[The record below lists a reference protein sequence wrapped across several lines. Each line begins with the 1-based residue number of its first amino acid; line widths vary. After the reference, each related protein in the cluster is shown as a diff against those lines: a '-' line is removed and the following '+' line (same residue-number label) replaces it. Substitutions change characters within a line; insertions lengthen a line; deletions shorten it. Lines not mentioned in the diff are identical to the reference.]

1 MPHKTELDRLALGL
15 MLLFC
20 TIWGTQQVVIKL
32 VSEGISPVWQAGL
45 RSIGAMLIVL
55 VWALVR
61 RVRLFACDDTLVPGL
76 LAGLLFAIE
85 FAFIFVGLQHTNASR
100 AVIFLYTAPFFVAL
114 GAIWLLPQENM
125 RRAQWAGMGLAFLGV
140 LILFGEG
147 LFSAA
152 EGAWIGDLM
161 VLLGGIFWAGTTLT
175 VKATALAK
183 ISAEKTLLYQLG
195 VSAIVLPLLS
205 LALGEPGVFAP
216 SVLIWAGLVFQII
229 VVAAISYMGWFWLIA
244 RYPATRLSTF
254 SFLTPVMGVL
264 AGGLLLDEALTP
276 AVFVALSLVAL
287 GIWVANRRARPGCR
301 GGLSFRAQQSGLRA
315 GAGQDQVFRQRV
327 GHQRLQSVGAGRLTC
342 VAEQFAPHLGCP
354 RHLDMMGDRGHG
366 LVAVGVGGE
375 VVADAVGHAHELVD
389 VHVLLRQ

>member
-45 RSIGAMLIVL
+45 RSLGAMLIVL

-61 RVRLFACDDTLVPGL
+61 RVRLFARDDTLVPGL

-85 FAFIFVGLQHTNASR
+85 FAFIFVGLQYTNASR

-125 RRAQWAGMGLAFLGV
+125 RRAQWVGMGLAFLG
-140 LILFGEG
+140 
-147 LFSAA
+147 
-152 EGAWIGDLM
+152 
-161 VLLGGIFWAGTTLT
+161 
-175 VKATALAK
+175 
-183 ISAEKTLLYQLG
+183 
-195 VSAIVLPLLS
+195 
-205 LALGEPGVFAP
+205 
-216 SVLIWAGLVFQII
+216 VLIWAGLVFQII

-244 RYPATRLSTF
+244 RYPVTRLSTF

-276 AVFVALSLVAL
+276 AVFVALALVAL
-287 GIWVANRRARPGCR
+287 GIWVANRPARR
-301 GGLSFRAQQSGLRA
+301 
-315 GAGQDQVFRQRV
+315 
-327 GHQRLQSVGAGRLTC
+327 
-342 VAEQFAPHLGCP
+342 
-354 RHLDMMGDRGHG
+354 
-366 LVAVGVGGE
+366 
-375 VVADAVGHAHELVD
+375 
-389 VHVLLRQ
+389 